1 MKFKSNLKQ
10 DMEIEEVN
18 VAQLGSYFDLELPGR
33 RMTFG
38 P

>member
-1 MKFKSNLKQ
+1 MKFKRNLKQ
-10 DMEIEEVN
+10 DMEIEYIN
-18 VAQLGSYFDLELPGR
+18 ISQLGSYFDLELPGR